1 MAGGRVGGREWG
13 GNLINFNVLHVY
25 VRSLLHVQSAAF
37 AGVLF
42 KTVCRPIPEHEAFQK
57 PVFPIDMGGIVRNC
71 SCEISGGDIG
81 VCLLCISARHQRRL
95 LRSSPCQRTQGRSP
109 KPPGGVQ
116 HSGGQRSK
124 TQDFRFLIQTE
135 CEYAAMPGRHSGGLR
150 EVTAAY

>member
-1 MAGGRVGGREWG
+1 MAGGRVGGAGVG

-81 VCLLCISARHQRRL
+81 VCLLCISALHQRRL

-109 KPPGGVQ
+109 KPPGGVR